1 MRFAIA
7 AIITTLVLTS
17 VKPTPIGDPT
27 VEKALDGNGWINW
40 NRQVVKAIGCGMLP
54 GDLADESQAIDVAH
68 SAATLDARRNL
79 MFAARTIRITGNV
92 YLKDVLTKSEAA
104 QQRLNR
110 MIGEAAVVSERQLA
124 DRSFEVIM
132 QLPLIGE
139 TGIIS
144 LIEERFSTKT
154 ISKYR
159 ETVSDSPTGVIVDAR
174 GLDIKL
180 GMTPQISDE
189 HGTNV
194 YGAHTACREY
204 AIQRGIV
211 AYYPTMEQALK
222 SPRSGCHPLVVKA
235 LKKDTRSDTDIIIRD
250 RDAVRIKTANEA
262 TNILDQCN
270 VSIVISFTSKY
281 SKDSSETKG
290 VRR

>member
-1 MRFAIA
+1 MRLAIA

-54 GDLADESQAIDVAH
+54 GDLADESQATDVAH

-79 MFAARTIRITGNV
+79 MLAAKTIRVTGNV

-104 QQRLNR
+104 QQRLDR
-110 MIGEAAVVSERQLA
+110 VIGKALVVSERQLA

-139 TGIIS
+139 TGIVS
-144 LIEERFSTKT
+144 LIEDRFSTKT
-154 ISKYR
+154 LSKCSQ
-159 ETVSDSPTGVIVDAR
+159 TVSNSPTGVIVDAR
-174 GLDIKL
+174 GLGIKL

-194 YGAHTACREY
+194 YSANIACREY
-204 AIQRGIV
+204 AVQRGIV

-235 LKKDTRSDTDIIIRD
+235 LKKDARSDTDIIVRD
-250 RDAVRIKTANEA
+250 RDAVRIKMANEA

-270 VSIVISFTSKY
+270 VSIVISSTTKY